1 MRLRFR
7 KQNQQGTTLVD
18 VIIAVAIIAI
28 MCMGLVGSLSY
39 GFYTMGNAR
48 ENQRATQVLL
58 ETLESI
64 RLYNWDQ
71 IHSNNFIPATFTNV
85 YDPQGAAGQQG
96 LVYYGTISTN
106 GVNLGSTVKDSLVA
120 MTVSLRWTNRN
131 IPHYRAVTTY
141 IAKDGIQNYV
151 Y

>member
-1 MRLRFR
+1 MRLLFPKSNRQR
-7 KQNQQGTTLVD
+7 GTTLVD

-71 IHSNNFIPATFTNV
+71 IHSNNFIPDTFTNV
-85 YDPQGAAGQQG
+85 YDPQGASGQQG
-96 LVYYGTISTN
+96 LVYY
-106 GVNLGSTVKDSLVA
+106 
-120 MTVSLRWTNRN
+120 
-131 IPHYRAVTTY
+131 
-141 IAKDGIQNYV
+141 
-151 Y
+151 